1 MIFGQDRDELRRM
14 YADAWAK
21 RREDLPLSPL
31 EMQIADVIEMH
42 PEYHADVSG
51 GDLERDY

>member
-1 MIFGQDRDELRRM
+1 MIFGQDRNELRKM

-21 RREDLPLSPL
+21 RCENLPLSPL

-42 PEYHADVSG
+42 P
-51 GDLERDY
+51 